1 MDLVAYRVW
10 TLKKKTATNDASQL
24 YVESNN
30 LWLVE
35 EHGFN
40 FFGFKTYFQS
50 IFNSKYH
57 DKFIHELEK

>member
-1 MDLVAYRVW
+1 VNI
-10 TLKKKTATNDASQL
+10 KKKTTTNDASQL